1 MIPTVKASRY
11 FSFMVLFS
19 SLCLL
24 QQQVSSE
31 IAPQSERGIE
41 ESFTCEWDSKT
52 LSCPA
57 GQGIIIDFANYGR
70 TTHPVCVQ
78 VPERDKPNN
87 CNTPSHTNFIATFC
101 NGQSSCVVPATNS
114 FFGDTCPNVFKY
126 LQIKYHCETLTP
138 SEIVESFTCEWE
150 SKMLSCPSGKT
161 INVDYANYGR
171 TTHPVCVQ
179 VPERDK
185 PTNCFTASHTSK
197 ISQLCNGQSN
207 CEVPATNSFFGDTC
221 PNVFKYLH
229 IKYRCVCP

>member
-1 MIPTVKASRY
+1 MNA
-11 FSFMVLFS
+11 
-19 SLCLL
+19 
-24 QQQVSSE
+24 
-31 IAPQSERGIE
+31 GIE

-197 ISQLCNGQSN
+197 IGQLCNGQSN